1 MQQLQPGTTL
11 QGGKYKIE
19 RVLGQGGFG
28 ITYLALNTMLDG
40 KVAIKEFFFKEY
52 CDRDESTSH
61 VTVGTS
67 SNHDIVE
74 RFKQKFI
81 KEAKTLFRLNHPNIV
96 RILDIFEE
104 NATAYYVME
113 YIEGESL
120 GDMVKRRGAIPEAEA
135 LEYIR
140 EVGGALSY
148 IHSEKMNHLDIKP
161 NNLVKRNKDGQV
173 LVIDFGVAKQYDAAT
188 SEGTTTTP
196 VGISHGYS
204 PAEQYRKNGVQTFSP
219 QSDVYALAATLYKLL
234 TGITPPEAMEIQDE
248 GLPVDE
254 LNAHG
259 VSSAVT
265 NAIVAAMRS
274 RSVRTQ
280 SVEAFVAALTATDE
294 EDIEATVLTPANQL
308 AEAKAKEEAERMAR
322 EEAERKAREE
332 AERQKKAQQEAE
344 RKRAEAMAAKEKAA
358 AQAKAEAERK
368 AREEAEQ
375 KRREAE
381 RQQQPTGSKKKGLWI
396 ALVGVVLAGAVVAAI
411 SLGVSSKDSRGIAAE
426 QSTYTPEV
434 KTFTANGVSFQM
446 VEVRGGTFRM
456 GATSEQGSDAYDGEK
471 PVHNVTLSNYYIGKY
486 EVTQELWQTV
496 MGGNPSEFKGA
507 KRPVECVSW
516 YDCQAFISKL
526 NNLTGKNF
534 RLPTEAEWE
543 YAARGGSK
551 SLGYKYS
558 GSNDL
563 NSVAWFGDNSGDTTH
578 DVGTKQPNELGI
590 YDMSGNVWEWCN
602 DWFGSYSSNSQTNPT
617 GPSSGSGR
625 VFRGGSSGGNAWG
638 CRSSVRCSGV
648 PGSSGGGLGLRL
660 ALSE

>member
-135 LEYIR
+135 LGYIR

-173 LVIDFGVAKQYDAAT
+173 LVIDFGVAKQYDAQT

-254 LNAHG
+254 LNARG

-280 SVEAFVAALTATDE
+280 SVEAFVADLAATDAVE
-294 EDIEATVLTPANQL
+294 VEDVEATVVS
-308 AEAKAKEEAERMAR
+308 AETQQRLDAERKAR

-332 AERQKKAQQEAE
+332 AERQRKAEAE
-344 RKRAEAMAAKEKAA
+344 ARAA
-358 AQAKAEAERK
+358 AERK
-368 AREEAEQ
+368 AREEAE
-375 KRREAE
+375 RRQAEADDSAT
-381 RQQQPTGSKKKGLWI
+381 QLNGQQPTGSKKNGLWI
-396 ALVGVVLAGAVVAAI
+396 TLVAVVLAGAVVTAI
-411 SLGVSSKDSRGIAAE
+411 SLG
-426 QSTYTPEV
+426 
-434 KTFTANGVSFQM
+434 
-446 VEVRGGTFRM
+446 
-456 GATSEQGSDAYDGEK
+456 
-471 PVHNVTLSNYYIGKY
+471 
-486 EVTQELWQTV
+486 
-496 MGGNPSEFKGA
+496 
-507 KRPVECVSW
+507 
-516 YDCQAFISKL
+516 
-526 NNLTGKNF
+526 
-534 RLPTEAEWE
+534 
-543 YAARGGSK
+543 GGSK
-551 SLGYKYS
+551 
-558 GSNDL
+558 GSDSTPTAQTQTDAVTAATVTDATIVLTKGHESKRNFVYTGQVDEEGL
-563 NSVAWFGDNSGDTTH
+563 PHGE
-578 DVGTKQPNELGI
+578 GTAQYPETK
-590 YDMSGNVWEWCN
+590 
-602 DWFGSYSSNSQTNPT
+602 
-617 GPSSGSGR
+617 SSGSCTFTGT
-625 VFRGGSSGGNAWG
+625 FEHGITSQGEMKFSSGTKFNGTFHADGYFKEGTWTEKDGYYFKGTFKNGDPYNGTWYTPQ
-638 CRSSVRCSGV
+638 GV
-648 PGSSGGGLGLRL
+648 EDGKVVNGK
-660 ALSE
+660 

>member
-140 EVGGALSY
+140 EVGSALSY
-148 IHSEKMNHLDIKP
+148 IHNRSMNHLDIKP
-161 NNLVKRNKDGQV
+161 GNIMKRQEDGQV
-173 LVIDFGVAKQYDAAT
+173 LVIDFGVAKQYDAQT

-265 NAIVAAMRS
+265 SAIVAAMRS

-280 SVEAFVAALTATDE
+280 SVEAFVADLAATE
-294 EDIEATVLTPANQL
+294 VEDIEATVLTPANQL
-308 AEAKAKEEAERMAR
+308 AEAKEEAERMAR
-322 EEAERKAREE
+322 EEAER
-332 AERQKKAQQEAE
+332 QKQIRQEAE
-344 RKRAEAMAAKEKAA
+344 RKRAESIAAKEKAA

-368 AREEAEQ
+368 AREEAER

-381 RQQQPTGSKKKGLWI
+381 RQQQSTSTSQKIILLI
-396 ALVGVVLAGAVVAAI
+396 TALLVVA
-411 SLGVSSKDSRGIAAE
+411 GIAINLRDMNSPTQETELTPTKAE
-426 QSTYTPEV
+426 NTTEV
-434 KTFTANGVSFQM
+434 KHS
-446 VEVRGGTFRM
+446 R
-456 GATSEQGSDAYDGEK
+456 
-471 PVHNVTLSNYYIGKY
+471 
-486 EVTQELWQTV
+486 
-496 MGGNPSEFKGA
+496 
-507 KRPVECVSW
+507 
-516 YDCQAFISKL
+516 
-526 NNLTGKNF
+526 
-534 RLPTEAEWE
+534 PTE
-543 YAARGGSK
+543 
-551 SLGYKYS
+551 
-558 GSNDL
+558 
-563 NSVAWFGDNSGDTTH
+563 
-578 DVGTKQPNELGI
+578 
-590 YDMSGNVWEWCN
+590 
-602 DWFGSYSSNSQTNPT
+602 
-617 GPSSGSGR
+617 
-625 VFRGGSSGGNAWG
+625 
-638 CRSSVRCSGV
+638 CRSK
-648 PGSSGGGLGLRL
+648 
-660 ALSE
+660 

>member
-52 CDRDESTSH
+52 CDRDDATSH

-140 EVGGALSY
+140 EVGSALSY
-148 IHSEKMNHLDIKP
+148 IHGEKMNHLDIKP
-161 NNLVKRNKDGQV
+161 NNLVKRSKDGQV
-173 LVIDFGVAKQYDAAT
+173 LVIDFGVAKQYDAQT

-254 LNAHG
+254 LNARG

-280 SVEAFVAALTATDE
+280 SVEAFVADLAATDE

-308 AEAKAKEEAERMAR
+308 AEAKAKEEAERKAR

-344 RKRAEAMAAKEKAA
+344 RKRAEA
-358 AQAKAEAERK
+358 
-368 AREEAEQ
+368 
-375 KRREAE
+375 E
-381 RQQQPTGSKKKGLWI
+381 RQQQSTGSKKKGLWI

-411 SLGVSSKDSRGIAAE
+411 SLGASSKGDEGTRTAQTDTSNRS
-426 QSTYTPEV
+426 QSDILQELEDNMIFV
-434 KTFTANGVSFQM
+434 Q
-446 VEVRGGTFRM
+446 GGTFTM
-456 GATSEQGSDAYDGEK
+456 GATPEQSSDACADEK
-471 PVHNVTLSNYYIGKY
+471 PVHNVTLSSFYICKY
-486 EVTQELWQTV
+486 EVTRELWQAV
-496 MGGNPSEFKGA
+496 MGSNPSEVVGA
-507 KRPVECVSW
+507 KRPVDCVSW
-516 YDCQAFISKL
+516 YDCQTFISKL
-526 NNLTGKNF
+526 NSLTGKNF

-563 NSVAWFGDNSGDTTH
+563 NSVAWYTDNSGDTTH

-590 YDMSGNVWEWCN
+590 YDMSGNVWEWCS
-602 DWFGSYSSNSQTNPT
+602 DWYGSYSNNSQTNPT
-617 GPSSGSGR
+617 GPSSGSER
-625 VFRGGSSGGNAWG
+625 VIRGGCSSYNAWV
-638 CRSSVRCSGV
+638 CRSSIRNDLAPDDCSRD
-648 PGSSGGGLGLRL
+648 LGLRL